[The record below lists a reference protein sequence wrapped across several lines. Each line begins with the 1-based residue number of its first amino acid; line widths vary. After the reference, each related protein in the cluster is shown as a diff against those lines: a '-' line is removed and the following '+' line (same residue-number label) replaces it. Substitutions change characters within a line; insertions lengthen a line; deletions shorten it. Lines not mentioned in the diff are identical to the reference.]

1 MVIKTRRLGLTGFDV
16 SEISLGSVKFGRT
29 AGLKYPN
36 RASIPNDEQLNKL
49 IYQANDLGI
58 NLLDTAPAYG
68 ESEQRIG
75 DLLRNEIKDWKIST
89 KVGEEFDGKSSH
101 FNFEPA
107 AIKKSIYRSLKRLR
121 RDHLDIALI
130 HSNGEDENILL
141 NFGALETLKTLK
153 QRGLIKAV
161 GISYKTSIG
170 ANIAISQGA
179 DLLMATLNSSDKSQE
194 KKIREAFDSGVGVLV
209 KKPFASG
216 YQANASSLRFVLE
229 HDEVTSVVIGTTSI
243 DHLKENAIWANY
255 H

>member
-1 MVIKTRRLGLTGFDV
+1 MVVKTRRLGLTGFDI

-36 RASIPNDEQLNKL
+36 KASIPNDDQLRKL
-49 IYQANDLGI
+49 ICQANDLGI

-68 ESEQRIG
+68 ESEKRIG
-75 DLLRNEIKDWKIST
+75 DLLRDEIKDWKIST
-89 KVGEEFDGKSSH
+89 KVGEEFDGKRSY

-107 AIKKSIYRSLKRLR
+107 AINRSIYRSIKRLR

-130 HSNGEDENILL
+130 HSDGEDENILL

-153 QRGLIKAV
+153 KKGLIKAV

-170 ANIAISQGA
+170 AKIAINQGA
-179 DLLMATLNSSDKSQE
+179 DLLMATLNCSDRSQE
-194 KKIREAFDSGVGVLV
+194 KTIKEAFGAGVGVLV

-216 YQANASSLRFVLE
+216 YQANSSSLRFVLE
-229 HDEVTSVVIGTTSI
+229 HEEITSVVIGTTNI
-243 DHLKENAIWANY
+243 DHLIENANWASDR
-255 H
+255 